1 LSQAKNILMSFDDLK
16 HAQRERLI
24 YLDRCFTWRGMANR
38 RNLIKRFGISEAQ
51 AALDFRT
58 YLDLV
63 PTAPAYDN
71 VRKSYIAAD
80 GHEPLLLSTLTEA
93 FEVVAEQGGDGVL
106 AVLPRPERKADP
118 STVSKLYQVMEA
130 GEALHIRYTSMTSGR
145 DEGQWIAPVRFI
157 SDGESVY
164 FRAFS
169 FKHSEYRNYL
179 PIRISLDSSFD
190 QKELAEALPD
200 DSDWSTKAVIWLQ
213 PRSDLSHEQA
223 QVVRREFGFDGDC
236 LRVETRKAL
245 EFFFSRRWG
254 LAQDG
259 ARLEILK
266 TEYEPMVLSSG
277 AESIA

>member
-1 LSQAKNILMSFDDLK
+1 MSFDDLK

-80 GHEPLLLSTLTEA
+80 GHEPLSPSTLTEA
-93 FEVVAEQGGDGVL
+93 FEVVAERDGDMAM

-118 STVSKLYQVMEA
+118 STVARLYQVTEA
-130 GEALHIRYTSMTSGR
+130 GRALHIRYTSMSSGR
-145 DEGQWIAPVRFI
+145 DEGQWVAPVRFT
-157 SDGESVY
+157 SDGESVH

-169 FKHSEYRNYL
+169 FKHDEYRNYL
-179 PIRISLDSSFD
+179 PIRISLKSSFD
-190 QKELAEALPD
+190 QKELEGRLPED
-200 DSDWSTKAVIWLQ
+200 VDWNTKAIIWLR
-213 PRSDLSHEQA
+213 PRSTLSDDQA
-223 QVVRREFGFDGDC
+223 RVVRREFGFDGEL

-254 LAQDG
+254 LAEDG
-259 ARLEILK
+259 ARLEVVR
-266 TEYEPMVLSSG
+266 TEYEPITLADDDSGLSQIKG
-277 AESIA
+277 LTP

>member
-1 LSQAKNILMSFDDLK
+1 MYFDDLK

-24 YLDRCFTWRGMANR
+24 FLDRCFTWRGMANR
-38 RNLIKRFGISEAQ
+38 RNLIYRFGISEAQ

-63 PTAPAYDN
+63 TTAPTYDN

-80 GHEPLLLSTLTEA
+80 NHIPLSPSTLTEA
-93 FEVVAEQGGDGVL
+93 FEVVVGEDGYNDM

-118 STVSKLYQVMEA
+118 STVAKLYQAMKA
-130 GEALHIRYTSMTSGR
+130 RNSLHIRYTSMSSGH
-145 DEGQWIAPVRFI
+145 DEGQWVAPVRFT

-169 FKHSEYRNYL
+169 FKHGEYRNYL

-190 QKELAEALPD
+190 QMELLGELPQD
-200 DSDWSTKAVIWLQ
+200 IDWNTKAIIWLR
-213 PRSDLSHEQA
+213 PRSDLSDEQV
-223 QVVRREFGFDGDC
+223 QVVRREYGFDGEF
-236 LRVETRKAL
+236 LRIETRKAL

-254 LAQDG
+254 LAEEG
-259 ARLEILK
+259 ARLKIIK
-266 TEYEPMVLSSG
+266 IEYESMEV
-277 AESIA
+277 